1 MVGKLKGRKNIK
13 LKKSMKGGNIDVVD
27 SGNIGETDQPLTKT
41 QTGSSYNKYSDSL
54 YINGITSI
62 GLVGILWM
70 GISRVFIRHIRSEV
84 VSYSLME
91 ASVIFSLLLI
101 FFKGVR
107 EISPRGLGI
116 IGMFKK
122 TVDLTKFMLKRCTPG
137 LLIMIQLA
145 VLISL
150 MNNNADFIFN
160 SSDTLPLEYNIFNWL
175 SMSMII
181 GQCWVWRNKVFEIMT
196 GQSVYKSPLI
206 VPGFILAA
214 ILSGVAISQMW
225 VILEMLRCDC

>member
-27 SGNIGETDQPLTKT
+27 SEKIGEMDQPLTKT
-41 QTGSSYNKYSDSL
+41 QTGSSYNKYSDNL
-54 YINGITSI
+54 YINGITAI

-84 VSYSLME
+84 LSYSLME
-91 ASVIFSLLLI
+91 ASVTFSLLLI

-116 IGMFKK
+116 IGMLKK
-122 TVDLTKFMLKRCTPG
+122 TFDLTKFMLKRCTPG

-150 MNNNADFIFN
+150 MNNNAEFIFN
-160 SSDTLPLEYNIFNWL
+160 SSDTLPFEYSIFNWL

-181 GQCWVWRNKVFEIMT
+181 GQCWVWRNKVLEIMT
-196 GQSVYKSPLI
+196 GQSVYKSRLI

-225 VILEMLRCDC
+225 IILEMLRCDC